1 MSPCLL
7 NPDLRFIATVSKTK
21 INFIWSFV
29 QTTVHI
35 AFHIVPGF
43 YFDQVDV
50 LFKMF
55 PSRALANHHTSC
67 RLDLNLT
74 QFCSTMT
81 LMSSQALKSKYCNS
95 NPFIFSR
102 PSFINPFEYLEKKNQ
117 EISGEK
123 IRKNRS
129 ARLVGVD
136 PRMVPEGRGRHC
148 TARSLDIKYFQVHI
162 RSMANKTYIQFATVC
177 TCLVA
182 KLAMA
187 LKGPF
192 LN

>member
-1 MSPCLL
+1 
-7 NPDLRFIATVSKTK
+7 
-21 INFIWSFV
+21 
-29 QTTVHI
+29 
-35 AFHIVPGF
+35 
-43 YFDQVDV
+43 
-50 LFKMF
+50 MF

-177 TCLVA
+177 TCTRQSVLIFMPYLQV
-182 KLAMA
+182 LRFIVW
-187 LKGPF
+187 LDV
-192 LN
+192 